1 MREKLRD
8 ILKPTPILTANSAF
22 TCAGIGLQGYER
34 AKFTITGGIDF
45 DTRFSMMASDNY
57 KAPDGSSI
65 INLGHPEIP
74 VDVTTVIGSSIRAF
88 QKRKFG
94 TDTVHLFE
102 QGPTCD
108 DYSPLNQTADFG
120 RRDLMLEALRLI
132 SEVKPLVAVIEE
144 SDRFLSA
151 KHKDISEPYFKIA
164 KKMPY
169 RSAYKVMNA
178 INYGSHQSRKRFI
191 HVFVHEILEKEPIFP
206 APLSTPPI
214 RVRDFLDIDRFFSG
228 HFTDAI
234 KTRNNF
240 MCATTTGSPQ
250 IFEKDGVRRE
260 PTFDELMKCCDLDPE
275 TFILRGTKQAKK
287 EALGNLMAPN
297 LAYEIGKTIREQI
310 LGYNRYENGL
320 WIPDGM

>member
-1 MREKLRD
+1 MRECVSD
-8 ILKPTPILTANSAF
+8 VLKPTSILTLNSAF
-22 TCAGIGLQGYER
+22 TCAGIGLQGYQR
-34 AKFTITGGIDF
+34 ANFTVTGGLDF
-45 DTRFSMMASDNY
+45 DIRFSKMADDNY
-57 KAPDGSSI
+57 QAPDGSSL
-65 INLGHPEIP
+65 INFGHPEIP
-74 VDVTTVIGSSIRAF
+74 VDVTTVRGSSILAF

-120 RRDLMLEALRLI
+120 RRGMMLESLRLI

-151 KHKDISEPYFKIA
+151 KHKDISEPYFEIVR
-164 KKMPY
+164 KMPY

-178 INYGSHQSRKRFI
+178 INYGSHQIRKRFI
-191 HVFVHEILEKEPIFP
+191 HIFVHEVLEKDPVFPEP
-206 APLSTPPI
+206 LKTPPI

-228 HFTDAI
+228 HFTDEI
-234 KTRNNF
+234 KTRNHF

-250 IFEKDGVRRE
+250 EFEKEGVRGE

-275 TFILRGTKQAKK
+275 TFKLRGTKQAKR
-287 EALGNLMAPN
+287 EALGNLMTPN
-297 LAYEIGKTIREQI
+297 LAYEIGKTIREKI
-310 LGYNRYENGL
+310 LGYNRFEKGL